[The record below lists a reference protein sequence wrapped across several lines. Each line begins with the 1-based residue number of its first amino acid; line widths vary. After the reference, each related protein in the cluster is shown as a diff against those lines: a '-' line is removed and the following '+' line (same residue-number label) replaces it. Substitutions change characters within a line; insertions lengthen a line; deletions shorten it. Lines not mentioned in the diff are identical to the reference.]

1 MCLFQMARERDVFL
15 MVFCLENDNE
25 CPCSCLILIKLF
37 FEAVLGTSKKS
48 FVVVCAARLILVACT
63 QPHDALAVLVARD

>member
-1 MCLFQMARERDVFL
+1 MA
-15 MVFCLENDNE
+15 FCLENDNK
-25 CPCSCLILIKLF
+25 CLCICIVLIKLF

-63 QPHDALAVLVARD
+63 QLHDAFAVLVARE